1 MIKKNILA
9 NLVGRFWSVLS
20 VFFFLP
26 IYIKFLGIE
35 NFSIISFSLII
46 HGLMIVIDSGL
57 SAALAREFARSDNSN
72 ETKIK
77 LFKTL
82 ESLYLIIIFICII
95 VMFGLSNIIANNWLN
110 LNSLTPVKVSF
121 FIKIFS
127 FDIGFQLLLRLYFGG
142 LLGLEQQVKSNFYQI
157 GWGIFRNGL
166 VIFILY
172 LSPTLMAF
180 FIWQAI
186 STLIFVI
193 IVRISLNKVLTG
205 KYEFN
210 FPSKVEFTLLKSIR
224 NFAGGMTL
232 ISLIAALNTQAD
244 KLMISKLLPI
254 ESLGYYTLAVSL
266 SMGIIVL
273 VNPISIA
280 LLPRFTALYSSN
292 NMKKASMLFHE
303 FFLTSVILSFS
314 AFSILFFFSKEI
326 LILWTGD
333 INLANQAY
341 KFLPVLGFT
350 GAMLSI
356 SLLPYNIA
364 TANGYTKIFNLF
376 GIISL
381 FITIPCYWFA
391 IKLFGAIGPAYVYC
405 VIQSIAVL
413 IYIKVVNDKF
423 LKKIT
428 TLKIYV
434 YDLLFPLIISFLIAF
449 LFSFIP
455 SCAVHNKLLLT
466 GWIGLAAI
474 STFSFSILILM
485 PLNDIKKK
493 YLNDKLINYF
503 KLK

>member
-35 NFSIISFSLII
+35 NYSIISFALII

-193 IVRISLNKVLTG
+193 IVRISLNKALTG

-210 FPSKVEFTLLKSIR
+210 I
-224 NFAGGMTL
+224 MTF
-232 ISLIAALNTQAD
+232 
-244 KLMISKLLPI
+244 
-254 ESLGYYTLAVSL
+254 Y
-266 SMGIIVL
+266 
-273 VNPISIA
+273 
-280 LLPRFTALYSSN
+280 
-292 NMKKASMLFHE
+292 
-303 FFLTSVILSFS
+303 
-314 AFSILFFFSKEI
+314 
-326 LILWTGD
+326 
-333 INLANQAY
+333 
-341 KFLPVLGFT
+341 
-350 GAMLSI
+350 
-356 SLLPYNIA
+356 
-364 TANGYTKIFNLF
+364 
-376 GIISL
+376 
-381 FITIPCYWFA
+381 
-391 IKLFGAIGPAYVYC
+391 
-405 VIQSIAVL
+405 
-413 IYIKVVNDKF
+413 
-423 LKKIT
+423 
-428 TLKIYV
+428 
-434 YDLLFPLIISFLIAF
+434 
-449 LFSFIP
+449 
-455 SCAVHNKLLLT
+455 
-466 GWIGLAAI
+466 
-474 STFSFSILILM
+474 
-485 PLNDIKKK
+485 
-493 YLNDKLINYF
+493 
-503 KLK
+503 